1 LGFLREI
8 AMTARNFSTIAAASK
23 AVNFVLAETELGATP
38 AHYFEPT
45 NLGGLPPTESELRV
59 KEDTELGNRTRFAT
73 HMCLMSASQA
83 LKACLDLLSCEVDL
97 PPRERVRKLA
107 EIASKARA
115 AEEMAAQA
123 AGVLLGEVNM
133 LENASIVVSRGAP

>member
-1 LGFLREI
+1 
-8 AMTARNFSTIAAASK
+8 MTARNFSTIAAASK
-23 AVNFVLAETELGATP
+23 AINFVLAETELGATP

-83 LKACLDLLSCEVDL
+83 LKACLDLLSCEVDQ
-97 PPRERVRKLA
+97 PPHERVRKLA

-115 AEEMAAQA
+115 AEQMAAQA
-123 AGVLLGEVNM
+123 AGVLLGEVSM
-133 LENASIVVSRGAP
+133 PENGSIVVSRATR

>member
-1 LGFLREI
+1 
-8 AMTARNFSTIAAASK
+8 MTARNFSTIAAASK

-133 LENASIVVSRGAP
+133 LENASIVVSRGTP

>member
-1 LGFLREI
+1 
-8 AMTARNFSTIAAASK
+8 MTARNFSTIAAASK

-97 PPRERVRKLA
+97 PPPERVRKLA

-115 AEEMAAQA
+115 AEAMAAQA
-123 AGVLLGEVNM
+123 AGVLLGEVSM
-133 LENASIVVSRGAP
+133 PENGSIVVSRAAR